1 VREYRQTANQQQ
13 DQDDDKN
20 CADAHD
26 EFLLVFEEW
35 LQQFKLLPNRRKVCA
50 A

>member
-1 VREYRQTANQQQ
+1 VREYRQTANEQQ

-26 EFLLVFEEW
+26 EFLLGEW
-35 LQQFKLLPNRRKVCA
+35 LLQFTYLTPNA
-50 A
+50 